1 MNLIILLLWAF
12 NCISMVSHLLKPS
25 QQSASWMYSCVFFIF
40 LAVESWKSLFKNSRW
55 LIQSVCDWFQVN
67 MFDSEV
73 ECKVINRPVT
83 CSWFIRSGSSAS
95 PCTTRSQPSSITT
108 PLRRTPPPLNTR
120 TFLLPGPSASPSL
133 LGKMSACLRIHLGVD
148 EAAVPP
154 PQFWLLPKALSLLF
168 QPCQQSEGWA
178 T

>member
-1 MNLIILLLWAF
+1 MGFQLHFNGEPPFKASSAKCLMDVLMRVLHISCGRILKKSFQELALIDT
-12 NCISMVSHLLKPS
+12 ISV
-25 QQSASWMYSCVFFIF
+25 
-40 LAVESWKSLFKNSRW
+40 W
-55 LIQSVCDWFQVN
+55 LISSEYV
-67 MFDSEV
+67 DSEV